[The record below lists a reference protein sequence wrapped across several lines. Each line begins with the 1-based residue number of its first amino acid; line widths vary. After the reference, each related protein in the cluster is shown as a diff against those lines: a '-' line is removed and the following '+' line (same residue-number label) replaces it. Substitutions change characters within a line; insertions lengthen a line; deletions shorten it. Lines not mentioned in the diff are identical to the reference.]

1 MISLA
6 LDMCRPMQGG
16 IFVLWFRGV
25 GSELCTGGVV
35 PPPPSP
41 GVVMHGQK
49 GGGVGLKLA
58 WTIQMQLGFSSW
70 SLQCILFILYCV
82 VIDSR

>member
-41 GVVMHGQK
+41 GVVMHGQR
-49 GGGVGLKLA
+49 GGGGSEASMDNSDAVGVFIMESA
-58 WTIQMQLGFSSW
+58 MHTIHSVLH
-70 SLQCILFILYCV
+70 CH
-82 VIDSR
+82 